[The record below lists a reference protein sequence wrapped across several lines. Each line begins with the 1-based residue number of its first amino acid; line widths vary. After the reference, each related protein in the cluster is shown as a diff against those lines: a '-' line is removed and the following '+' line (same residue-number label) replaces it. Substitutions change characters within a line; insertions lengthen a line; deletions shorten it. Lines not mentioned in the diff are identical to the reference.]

1 MPTLPTR
8 VPPALTA
15 CRPASPPLSVAE
27 MQRGNLLGAVMLLDR
42 SAALE
47 PRNRPVLR
55 WKPVIEARKTVGE
68 RRSGRL
74 QRDIRVAASGGESGA
89 EGDE

>member
-1 MPTLPTR
+1 
-8 VPPALTA
+8 
-15 CRPASPPLSVAE
+15 

-68 RRSGRL
+68 RRSGGRL
-74 QRDIRVAASGGESGA
+74 QRDIRVAASGGESGD